1 MGFSPQE
8 SCVFLGPAVAGEAAE
23 PVFRVSAQT
32 AAQAP
37 LIQAGLRWEV
47 SRAGQAEDVSCQFL
61 FIVVKYTD
69 YKSDHFNH
77 F

>member
-1 MGFSPQE
+1 MCSWGQLWQAKLQSLSSE
-8 SCVFLGPAVAGEAAE
+8 
-23 PVFRVSAQT
+23 SAQT

-37 LIQAGLRWEV
+37 LIQAGPRWEV
-47 SRAGQAEDVSCQFL
+47 SRAGQAEGVSCQFL
-61 FIVVKYTD
+61 FIVVKYTG